1 MKRELARLARS
12 VGEFDASR
20 YFRGPRDLAFY
31 NVGTPAMR
39 ALARSIYAANADTWS
54 IDDAMALANALVA
67 DRYLEAK
74 SIGIEIVARYKRD
87 FSPRQL
93 PTWKRWLAENRSAN
107 WATTDGICGCLIGPL
122 LVKHPELAD
131 GMRAWSRHRNMWVR
145 RASIVGLIPLA
156 RRGVA
161 LDIAYDV
168 AKTLHRDKED
178 LVQKAVGWTLRE
190 AGKADPARLERYLR
204 ANGPSIPRTTV
215 RYAIERFDEKKRRE
229 LLSVTIGSGY
239 ARAQPRDPSTL
250 REPRGRGGAPRQMN
264 EDRFKHKPRIEK
276 LGVKAGTRVALI
288 AVGDK
293 DFSQEVR
300 RVAEDVT
307 IGRAPAGC
315 DIIFFGAVSAKELVR
330 VATLKTWMKPNG
342 ALWVIRP
349 KGRPEISERAVMD
362 AGKAAGLVDVKV
374 VSFSETHTAEK
385 FVIPLAA
392 R

>member
-1 MKRELARLARS
+1 
-12 VGEFDASR
+12 
-20 YFRGPRDLAFY
+20 
-31 NVGTPAMR
+31 
-39 ALARSIYAANADTWS
+39 
-54 IDDAMALANALVA
+54 
-67 DRYLEAK
+67 
-74 SIGIEIVARYKRD
+74 
-87 FSPRQL
+87 
-93 PTWKRWLAENRSAN
+93 
-107 WATTDGICGCLIGPL
+107 
-122 LVKHPELAD
+122 
-131 GMRAWSRHRNMWVR
+131 
-145 RASIVGLIPLA
+145 
-156 RRGVA
+156 
-161 LDIAYDV
+161 
-168 AKTLHRDKED
+168 
-178 LVQKAVGWTLRE
+178 
-190 AGKADPARLERYLR
+190 
-204 ANGPSIPRTTV
+204 
-215 RYAIERFDEKKRRE
+215 
-229 LLSVTIGSGY
+229 
-239 ARAQPRDPSTL
+239 
-250 REPRGRGGAPRQMN
+250 MN